1 MSESNMSERPVSLC
15 RSALFMPA
23 SNERVLAKGVTL
35 DCDAV
40 IVDLEDSVAPDAKDA
55 SRRSA
60 AAALTEQDYGFRL
73 RALRVNAVDTE
84 WHADDLQAA
93 VVCKPDVLVLP
104 KVDSADDIAKV
115 SAVLDAQAL
124 DCELWAMIETPVAV
138 LHVEEIAASVRQ
150 HTRLTR
156 LVAGANDLA
165 RTVGMPISRDRH
177 YLLPWLMQ
185 CVAAAKAY
193 GLQILDGIY
202 NDFTDSEGFAAE
214 CHAGVMMGMD
224 GKTLIHPMQI
234 APANAAWTPS
244 AEQLNEAREIV
255 TTFAQP
261 QYEHAGVVQINGRMV
276 ERLHL
281 EMAQRA
287 LAIASD
293 IARRGEPSTAMK

>member
-1 MSESNMSERPVSLC
+1 MREHPMTFC

-23 SNERVLAKGVTL
+23 SNERVLAKGPTL

-55 SRRSA
+55 ARHSA
-60 AAALTEQDYGFRL
+60 VTALEEQDYGFRL

-84 WHADDLQAA
+84 WHADDMQAVIA
-93 VVCKPDVLVLP
+93 CKPDVLVMP
-104 KVDSADDIAKV
+104 KVESVSDIAKT
-115 SAVLDAQAL
+115 SAVLDAQAF
-124 DCELWAMIETPVAV
+124 DCEIWAMIETPVAV
-138 LHVEEIAASVRQ
+138 LHVEQIAASVSQ
-150 HTRLTR
+150 HPRLSR
-156 LVAGANDLA
+156 LVAGTNDLA

-202 NDFTDSEGFAAE
+202 NDFADSEGFASE

-244 AEQLNEAREIV
+244 VESISEAREIV
-255 TTFAQP
+255 ATFAQS
-261 QYEHAGVVQINGRMV
+261 QHQQAGVVQINGRMI

-281 EMAQRA
+281 EMAERT
-287 LAIASD
+287 LAIAAD
-293 IARRGEPSTAMK
+293 IAQRGESSPA